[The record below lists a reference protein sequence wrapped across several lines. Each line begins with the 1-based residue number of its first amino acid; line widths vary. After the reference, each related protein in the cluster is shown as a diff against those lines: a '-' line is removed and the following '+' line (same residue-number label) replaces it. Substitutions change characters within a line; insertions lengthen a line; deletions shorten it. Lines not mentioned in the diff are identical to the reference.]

1 MFEKVHDWDFT
12 RKVLNSHGLILLNFW
27 TSWCAECQ
35 SISKHL
41 YEILSRA
48 GNKTQ
53 IYKIDWDSQR
63 KLAEKLNVYGVPT
76 LLLFKN
82 GKLIRR
88 YSGVL
93 TAEELLKIIKKNS
106 ELDFISNGVKN
117 L

>member
-12 RKVLNSHGLILLNFW
+12 RKVLNSQGLILLNFW
-27 TSWCAECQ
+27 TSWCDECQ
-35 SISKHL
+35 SVSKHL
-41 YEILSRA
+41 CEILSRA
-48 GNKTQ
+48 GNKVQ
-53 IYKIDWDSQR
+53 IFKTDWDSQR
-63 KLAEKLNVYGVPT
+63 KLSEKLNVYGVPT
-76 LLLFKN
+76 LLLFKK

-93 TAEELLKIIKKNS
+93 TTEELLKIIKKNS